1 MPVPKKLRFEVLKR
15 DSFKCRYCGRTEAD
29 GVKLHIDHVIPV
41 SLGGRNDHENLATA
55 CADCNLGK
63 SANMLNDPRIIGI
76 DFKEQKKIFDTAKQ
90 SLEHYR
96 EFIRSKDAFEYDLVS
111 ELLQPMKPHF
121 DMLYWVMDATP
132 GEEACFWFFN
142 PNYELVFGEEP
153 WFPRHQKDREYMIE
167 TVRNAELRVKRAV
180 MMFFSKLGPESVR
193 SAAEI
198 TADKVRAD
206 IISRY
211 DMFSYFCGI
220 CHRKIRGETNGAR

>member
-1 MPVPKKLRFEVLKR
+1 MAVPKKLRFEVLKR

-76 DFKEQKKIFDTAKQ
+76 DFTEQKKIFDTAKK

-96 EFIRSKDAFEYDLVS
+96 EFIKSKDAFEYELVS
-111 ELLQPMKPHF
+111 ELLRPLKPEF
-121 DMLYWVMDATP
+121 DKLHWVMDCYSSEFPA
-132 GEEACFWFFN
+132 FWFFD
-142 PNYELVFGEEP
+142 PNYELVFGTEE
-153 WFPRHQKDREYMIE
+153 WFPQHPKDQAYLVE
-167 TVRNAELRVKRAV
+167 TIRKAELGVKRSV
-180 MMFFSKLGPESVR
+180 MLFFSKLGPEGVR
-193 SAAEI
+193 RAAEV

-220 CHRKIRGETNGAR
+220 CHRKIREEPNGSR